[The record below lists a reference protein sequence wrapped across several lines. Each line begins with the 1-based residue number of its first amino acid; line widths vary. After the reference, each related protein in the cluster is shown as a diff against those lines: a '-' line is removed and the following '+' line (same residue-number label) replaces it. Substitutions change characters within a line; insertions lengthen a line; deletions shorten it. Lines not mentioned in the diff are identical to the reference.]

1 MERVLDLSC
10 RRVAR
15 RADSAKYAAS
25 NTLTSSDWQPTVFL
39 NGSLKNVSNS
49 LVSPVLCSQFPSLP
63 PISVII
69 TQMQVER
76 PRAALNA
83 QLLRINEGY
92 RSAGIARYMVHLLRE
107 LPPAANEFQLDVYAT
122 EPLAPT
128 LLPDVTIRTT
138 RLPVHKPLARI
149 FWEQTVFALNLLQKN
164 YSLLH
169 SLAYVS
175 PLLNRTR
182 TIVTLYD
189 LSFYLYPEYFRP
201 FHRLYLRWGTRFS
214 ARRAERLITIS
225 ESAKRDAV
233 RLLKLEPDK
242 IDVAVPGVDELFS
255 RPISPEAIAQ
265 FRRLKKLPDH
275 FVLFLGT
282 REPRKNI
289 PSLIRAFAKLQGR
302 TRVAYKLVLAGGRG
316 WMDEEIPRVLQATDM
331 TDHVLFP
338 GFVPHEDLPLWYH
351 AADAFVYPS
360 QYEGFGMPALE
371 ALASGTPVITS
382 NVSSLPEAV
391 GDAALLIDPQSPEQI
406 ADALVRIL
414 NDTDLRLELR
424 ARGLERAR
432 QFTWAR
438 TAQVTARSYRRAL
451 GLPEPVPAF
460 KTASLELMK

>member
-1 MERVLDLSC
+1 MERVLTLSC

-15 RADSAKYAAS
+15 RADSDKYVAS

-39 NGSLKNVSNS
+39 NGFLKKVSNS

-189 LSFYLYPEYFRP
+189 LSFYLYPEYLRP

-316 WMDEEIPRVLQATDM
+316 WMDEEIPHVLQATDM

-424 ARGLERAR
+424 ARGLEHAR
-432 QFTWAR
+432 QYTWTR

-460 KTASLELMK
+460 KAASLEWMK